1 MPRWSPSGIQESV
14 PPPIRFDP
22 SQPLDPTKARLLSS
36 AEVLLTERGVNGM
49 SIRALA
55 ASAGTSVS
63 AAHYHFGSK
72 FALVAAL
79 FEARLAPI
87 NASRLAGLEAR
98 LAESAPAPPSLE
110 AVLEAFV
117 RPSFEAWRS
126 GEAMGRT
133 ATPHL
138 LAQLHADR
146 CPDLEDL
153 KKRLFEPVFG
163 RYLEV
168 VAEILPD
175 QSLSSLRVGLA
186 YVSGLLLHTV
196 GGHIDLAVRR
206 EGKPASFEESDE
218 ALLRYLVNFA
228 ASGLR
233 SAGALASHQEGV
245 GE

>member
-1 MPRWSPSGIQESV
+1 MPRSSPSGIQDSV
-14 PPPIRFDP
+14 PPTIRFDP
-22 SQPLDPTKARLLSS
+22 SQPPDQTKARLLSA

-79 FEARLAPI
+79 FEARLTPI
-87 NASRLAGLEAR
+87 NAARLAGLEAQIQ
-98 LAESAPAPPSLE
+98 ASAPDRPSLE

-117 RPSFEAWRS
+117 RPSFEAWRA
-126 GEAMGRT
+126 GEAMGQT

-138 LAQLHADR
+138 LAQLHEDR
-146 CPDLEDL
+146 CAGLEDL

-196 GGHIDLAVRR
+196 GGHIDLAVQV
-206 EGKPASFEESDE
+206 EGKPGSVEESDE
-218 ALLRYLVNFA
+218 ALLRYLVTFA

-233 SAGALASHQEGV
+233 SAGALVSHQEGS

>member
-1 MPRWSPSGIQESV
+1 MTRQSPSGIQELV
-14 PPPIRFDP
+14 PPSIRFDP
-22 SQPLDPTKARLLSS
+22 SQPPDPTKARLLSA
-36 AEVLLTERGVNGM
+36 AEALLTERGVNGM

-87 NASRLAGLEAR
+87 NAARLAGLEAQ
-98 LAESAPAPPSLE
+98 LTDAAPGRPSLE

-117 RPSFEAWRS
+117 RPSFEAWRA

-146 CPDLEDL
+146 CPGLEDL
-153 KKRLFEPVFG
+153 KTRLFEPVFG

-168 VAEILPD
+168 VAEILPE
-175 QSLSSLRVGLA
+175 QSLSALRIGLA

-196 GGHIDLAVRR
+196 GGHIDLSLQGEA
-206 EGKPASFEESDE
+206 KPGSFESSDE
-218 ALLRYLVNFA
+218 ALLRYLVTFA

-233 SAGALASHQEGV
+233 SAGALISHDG
-245 GE
+245 GEDR